1 MLARAGS
8 ESELVFSKPRPKG
21 MARLPVSWMLLFNP
35 KQPRCELRSLQC
47 ERENRPVSSSVD
59 LSYLNP
65 CLLVQCASR
74 KLCRGKGPQSSN
86 NNDKSGGP
94 TARLSLGRPCC
105 LHDPSCN
112 CALLVHE
119 AARPEA
125 RSRRRRSRVRRR
137 RRVSARA
144 KAGERRDFWVPS
156 GLAGFRAFGV

>member
-1 MLARAGS
+1 MKSLLARAGS

-125 RSRRRRSRVRRR
+125 RSPKPSQEEPGQETPESFSPSKGRGAQRLLGPFG
-137 RRVSARA
+137 AC
-144 KAGERRDFWVPS
+144 WV
-156 GLAGFRAFGV
+156 